1 VVTILNVTPSSESY
15 GEGAGVAI
23 DASLTWIGGGAAPT
37 AANSQ
42 WLTFSSTAAGI
53 FGAVTCSG
61 AKSIQCG
68 VEFMPASANGDVLT
82 CKVNYQPSRKLSVG
96 TYQNYLTATMGAS
109 GDYKTASGHANL
121 VVQTK

>member
-1 VVTILNVTPSSESY
+1 VFRREIDPVRRRVH
-15 GEGAGVAI
+15 AG
-23 DASLTWIGGGAAPT
+23 
-37 AANSQ
+37 
-42 WLTFSSTAAGI
+42 
-53 FGAVTCSG
+53 
-61 AKSIQCG
+61 
-68 VEFMPASANGDVLT
+68 SANGDVLT